1 MAKTIY
7 KKKIKNGKEYYFYR
21 LRHDNLKNPKDVC
34 AKTVKELEEKIKNI
48 VTELDYGVI
57 SGKEKFGPFL
67 EKWLYDIKFMNIK
80 NTTKSMYEAPYRN
93 YIKNSSLCKLK
104 LTEVTRDKVQAF
116 YNDLQK
122 KNVGIPTIRVIHLII
137 GAALRY
143 AYNNDM
149 IIKDFTKALI
159 LPKISET
166 DRLKKDEE
174 IHVFTMEQQKIY
186 VENIKD
192 NPYKLIF
199 LTALYSGL
207 RQSELLALTWDDID
221 FEKNILSVNKIAKY
235 QKIINREGTGEN
247 KIIVQTPKSISSIRK
262 VPIPQTL
269 ANILKQHRAELNK
282 KKLLVGKSFN
292 SKNLIFYN
300 PKGDYYSGKLIYYYF
315 TKSINDINKT
325 IKNKLP
331 VITFHD
337 LRHTYATRLF
347 ELGENP
353 KTVQELLGHS
363 NISITLN
370 IYTHV
375 MDETK
380 QNTVNKLDVLYKSML

>member
-21 LRHDNLKNPKDVC
+21 LRHENLKDPKDIY
-34 AKTVKELEEKIKNI
+34 AKTVKELESKIKDTMN
-48 VTELDYGVI
+48 ELDHGVI
-57 SGKEKFGPFL
+57 SGKVLFGPFL

-93 YIKNSSLCKLK
+93 YIKNSSLSKLK
-104 LTEVTRDKVQAF
+104 LTDVTRDKVQTF

-122 KNVGIPTIRVIHLII
+122 KDVGIPTIRVIHLII

-174 IHVFTMEQQKIY
+174 IHVFSMKEQKIY
-186 VENIKD
+186 VENIKG
-192 NPYKLIF
+192 NPYKIIF
-199 LTALYSGL
+199 LTALYTGL

-221 FEKNILSVNKIAKY
+221 LEKNILSINKIAKY
-235 QKIINREGTGEN
+235 QKIITKEGTGEN

-269 ANILKQHRAELNK
+269 ANILKQHRAKLNET
-282 KKLLVGKSFN
+282 KLSFGKGFN

-315 TKSINDINKT
+315 KKSIKDINKT

-331 VITFHD
+331 LITFHD

-363 NISITLN
+363 TISITLN